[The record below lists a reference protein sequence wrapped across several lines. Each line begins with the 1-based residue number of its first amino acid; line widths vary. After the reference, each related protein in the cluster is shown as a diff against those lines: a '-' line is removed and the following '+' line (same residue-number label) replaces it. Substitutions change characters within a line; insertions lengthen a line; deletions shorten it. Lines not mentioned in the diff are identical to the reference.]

1 MADNSSVEQ
10 QTQEI
15 ENKNDTDEPKEPT
28 AEQTEEIPPEK
39 VAVQFFLT
47 FNACTLCE
55 IVYIFYP
62 ILLCFCIMY
71 RKFKRI

>member
-39 VAVQFFLT
+39 VAVQFFSLSMLVHYAKL
-47 FNACTLCE
+47 FIYFAL
-55 IVYIFYP
+55 
-62 ILLCFCIMY
+62 
-71 RKFKRI
+71 